1 MAHVLEVPARE
12 LGHPVP
18 LGIDVKTGDRS
29 AHGARELVRSGQA
42 HDRRRACPLASASA
56 CGAISQKSSMNGAA
70 ISATPMTTSHVT
82 LLTKYG

>member
-18 LGIDVKTGDRS
+18 LGIDVEAGDRS
-29 AHGARELVRSGQA
+29 AHGARDLMRSRHA
-42 HDRRRACPLASASA
+42 HRRAWPLATA
-56 CGAISQKSSMNGAA
+56 CAPAATHQKSSMNGAA

>member
-29 AHGARELVRSGQA
+29 AHGARDLMQSRHA
-42 HDRRRACPLASASA
+42 RRRLAAASAA
-56 CGAISQKSSMNGAA
+56 THQKSSMNGAA